1 MPRNLY
7 WGKVN
12 WNAPYS
18 RGGLW
23 TLNYTRSAANAR
35 PLFAL
40 LVVVYP
46 TYFCHILCLLGVLT
60 ERYRT
65 PVYFQHA
72 VLFLLTRAH
81 PRARIYYLVRGPTRS
96 RELWPRWKWENRNR
110 GPKTLARVFDPLIYA
125 HPQYWFSFEGA
136 FNTFFGRQLTVR
148 YIFYNNYTQISLA
161 RFLKFNRCERTESN
175 INKEEL

>member
-12 WNAPYS
+12 WNAPYN
-18 RGGLW
+18 RRGLW
-23 TLNYTRSAANAR
+23 TLNYIRSAANAR

-46 TYFCHILCLLGVLT
+46 TYFCRILCLLGVLT

-81 PRARIYYLVRGPTRS
+81 PRARILSRS
-96 RELWPRWKWENRNR
+96 RTDALKRVMTEMKMRKPWAETVR
-110 GPKTLARVFDPLIYA
+110 PKTFARVLSTCLSMHTLEIDFHSKGCLILFSAQLMYALSDTYFRTIPKSLSHSVNPLNSCA
-125 HPQYWFSFEGA
+125 
-136 FNTFFGRQLTVR
+136 VR
-148 YIFYNNYTQISLA
+148 V
-161 RFLKFNRCERTESN
+161 
-175 INKEEL
+175 